1 MRITDR
7 MTTACFPPGRN
18 TIEYT
23 LILPENCRG
32 LALWLHGY
40 QERSAQILQH
50 RLKDELQQPLL
61 EQLAEEHHLAVAI
74 PDVPDTYYMDQ
85 PWTDCFT
92 ETFLTAEF
100 LPALR
105 AKYPLPDS
113 PAHTAVAGISM
124 GGFGAMLLGSRHPEL
139 FGRIASV
146 SGAFIIYD
154 LLIGNPEV
162 IGSSPNAIT
171 HFQNLFGDIPS
182 LDGDINRNP
191 EAAALYALSERTLP
205 PLFLACGKDDTLLY
219 SRNRSLLI
227 RLENAHADVTWFEA
241 DGAHSWGCFETI
253 LPDLFAWLAIE

>member
-23 LILPENCRG
+23 LLLPENCRG
-32 LALWLHGY
+32 LVLWLHGY

-50 RLKDELQQPLL
+50 PVL
-61 EQLAEEHHLAVAI
+61 EQLAEQHHLAVAI

-85 PWTDCFT
+85 PWTECFT

-100 LPALR
+100 LPALQT
-105 AKYPLPDS
+105 KYPLPHGT
-113 PAHTAVAGISM
+113 ACTAVAGISM
-124 GGFGAMLLGSRHPEL
+124 GGFGALLLGSRHPKR

-146 SGAFIIYD
+146 SGAYIID
-154 LLIGNPEV
+154 GILIGNEEIV
-162 IGSSPNAIT
+162 GKSPNAIT

-182 LDGDINRNP
+182 LDGDSNRNP

-205 PLFLACGKDDTLLY
+205 PLFLACGKDDRLLY
-219 SRNRSLLI
+219 SRNRSLLT
-227 RLENAHADVTWFEA
+227 RLENAGADVTWSEA
-241 DGAHSWGCFETI
+241 DGAHSWTCYEQI
-253 LPDLFAWLAIE
+253 LPDVFQWLAG